1 MARPTTKPPQGEQ
14 LAEISNMV
22 VSVYADYLGRGPTKA
37 RTYASDGVVTCLLE
51 DTLTR
56 AEQSLISSGRSS
68 AVLEVR
74 NNLQETMREELV
86 KAMERLTE
94 QRVRAMISGTQLEPD
109 ITSEVFVLDESRGE
123 GIRAPEQEAA

>member
-1 MARPTTKPPQGEQ
+1 MARTTTNSPQGEQ

-22 VSVYADYLGRGPTKA
+22 VSIYADYLGRGPTKA
-37 RTYASDGVVTCLLE
+37 RTYATDGVVTCLLE

-56 AEQSLISSGRSS
+56 AEQSLIASGREE

-74 NNLQETMREELV
+74 NSLQATMREELV

-94 QRVRAMISGTQLEPD
+94 QRVKAMISGTQLEPD
-109 ITSEVFVLDESRGE
+109 VTTQVFVLDESG
-123 GIRAPEQEAA
+123 RATGVRERKAA

>member
-1 MARPTTKPPQGEQ
+1 MARTTTNSPQGEQ

-22 VSVYADYLGRGPTKA
+22 VAVYADYLGRGPTKA
-37 RTYASDGVVTCLLE
+37 RTYATDGVVTCLLE

-56 AEQSLISSGRSS
+56 AEQSLIDSGREA

-74 NNLQETMREELV
+74 NSLQATMREELV

-94 QRVRAMISGTQLEPD
+94 QRVTAMISGTQLDPD
-109 ITSEVFVLDESRGE
+109 VTTQVFVLDESGRAT
-123 GIRAPEQEAA
+123 GIRERKAA

>member
-1 MARPTTKPPQGEQ
+1 MARTTTNSPQGEQ

-22 VSVYADYLGRGPTKA
+22 VAVYADYLGRGPTKA

-56 AEQSLISSGRSS
+56 AEQSLIASGRES
-68 AVLEVR
+68 AVLDVR
-74 NNLQETMREELV
+74 NSLQETMRDELV

-94 QRVRAMISGTQLEPD
+94 HRVTAMISGTQLDPD
-109 ITSEVFVLDESRGE
+109 VTTQVFVLDESGRGGGVRE
-123 GIRAPEQEAA
+123 RKAA

>member
-1 MARPTTKPPQGEQ
+1 MARTTTNSPQGEQ

-22 VSVYADYLGRGPTKA
+22 VAVYADYLGRGPTKA

-56 AEQSLISSGRSS
+56 AEQSLIESGREA

-74 NNLQETMREELV
+74 NSLQETMRDELV

-94 QRVRAMISGTQLEPD
+94 FRVKAMISGTQLDPD
-109 ITSEVFVLDESRGE
+109 VTTQVFVLDESRGATGVRE
-123 GIRAPEQEAA
+123 RKAA

>member
-1 MARPTTKPPQGEQ
+1 MARTTTKSPQGEL

-22 VSVYADYLGRGPTKA
+22 VAVYADYLGRGPTKA
-37 RTYASDGVVTCLLE
+37 RSYATDGVITCLLE

-56 AEQSLISSGRSS
+56 AEQSLIQSGREA

-74 NNLQETMREELV
+74 NSLQETMREDLV

-94 QRVRAMISGTQLEPD
+94 FRVKAMISGTQLDPD
-109 ITSEVFVLDESRGE
+109 VTTQVFLLDESGR
-123 GIRAPEQEAA
+123 GIRERKAA

>member
-1 MARPTTKPPQGEQ
+1 MARTTANSPQGEQ

-22 VSVYADYLGRGPTKA
+22 VAVYADYLGRGPTKA
-37 RTYASDGVVTCLLE
+37 RTYATDGVVTCLLE

-56 AEQSLISSGRSS
+56 AEQSLIESGREA

-74 NNLQETMREELV
+74 NNLQETMRDELV

-94 QRVRAMISGTQLEPD
+94 FRVKAMISGTQLDPD
-109 ITSEVFVLDESRGE
+109 VTTQVFVLDESGRGGGVRE
-123 GIRAPEQEAA
+123 RKAA

>member
-1 MARPTTKPPQGEQ
+1 MARTTTKSPQGEQ

-22 VSVYADYLGRGPTKA
+22 VAVYADYLGRGPTKA
-37 RTYASDGVVTCLLE
+37 RTYATDGVVTCLLE

-56 AEQSLISSGRSS
+56 AEQSLIESGREA

-74 NNLQETMREELV
+74 NSLQEPMRDELV

-94 QRVRAMISGTQLEPD
+94 FRVKAMISGTQLDPD
-109 ITSEVFVLDESRGE
+109 VTTQVFVLDESGH
-123 GIRAPEQEAA
+123 AAGVRERKAA

>member
-1 MARPTTKPPQGEQ
+1 MARTTTKSPQGEQ

-22 VSVYADYLGRGPTKA
+22 VAVYADYLGRGPTKA
-37 RTYASDGVVTCLLE
+37 RTYATDGVVTCLLE

-56 AEQSLISSGRSS
+56 AEQSLIASGRES

-74 NNLQETMREELV
+74 NSLQATMREELV

-94 QRVRAMISGTQLEPD
+94 LRVKAMISGTQLDPD
-109 ITSEVFVLDESRGE
+109 VTTQVFVLDESGRAT
-123 GIRAPEQEAA
+123 GIRERKAA

>member
-1 MARPTTKPPQGEQ
+1 MARTTTNSPQGEQ

-22 VSVYADYLGRGPTKA
+22 VSIYADYLGRGPTKA
-37 RTYASDGVVTCLLE
+37 RTYATDGVVTCLLE

-56 AEQSLISSGRSS
+56 AEQSLIASGRES

-74 NNLQETMREELV
+74 NSLQETMRDELV

-94 QRVRAMISGTQLEPD
+94 YRVKAMISGTQLDPD
-109 ITSEVFVLDESRGE
+109 VTTQVFLLDESGR
-123 GIRAPEQEAA
+123 GIRERKAA

>member
-1 MARPTTKPPQGEQ
+1 MARTTTTPPQGEQ

-22 VSVYADYLGRGPTKA
+22 VSIYADYLGRGPTKA
-37 RTYASDGVVTCLLE
+37 RTFATDGVVTCLLE

-56 AEQSLISSGRSS
+56 AEQSLIQSGRES

-74 NNLQETMREELV
+74 NSLQETMREELV

-94 QRVRAMISGTQLEPD
+94 HRVKAMISGTQLDPD
-109 ITSEVFVLDESRGE
+109 VSTQVFVLDEARGGGAVRE
-123 GIRAPEQEAA
+123 RKAA

>member
-1 MARPTTKPPQGEQ
+1 MARTTTKSPQGEQ

-22 VSVYADYLGRGPTKA
+22 VAVYADYLGRGPTKA

-56 AEQSLISSGRSS
+56 AEQSLIASGRES
-68 AVLEVR
+68 AVLDVR
-74 NNLQETMREELV
+74 NSLQETMRDELV

-94 QRVRAMISGTQLEPD
+94 QRVKAMISGTQLEPD
-109 ITSEVFVLDESRGE
+109 VTTQVFVLDEG
-123 GIRAPEQEAA
+123 GRATGVRERKAA

>member
-1 MARPTTKPPQGEQ
+1 MARTTTTSPQGEQ

-22 VSVYADYLGRGPTKA
+22 VSIYADYLGRGPTKA
-37 RTYASDGVVTCLLE
+37 RTFATDGVVTCLLE

-56 AEQSLISSGRSS
+56 AEQSLIKSGRES

-94 QRVRAMISGTQLEPD
+94 QRVKAMISGTQLDPD
-109 ITSEVFVLDESRGE
+109 VTTQVFVLDEARGGGE
-123 GIRAPEQEAA
+123 VRERKAA

>member
-1 MARPTTKPPQGEQ
+1 MARTTTKSPQGEQ

-22 VSVYADYLGRGPTKA
+22 VSIYADYLGRGPTKA
-37 RTYASDGVVTCLLE
+37 RTFATDGVVTCLLE

-56 AEQSLISSGRSS
+56 AEQSLIASGRES

-74 NNLQETMREELV
+74 NSLQETMRDELV

-94 QRVRAMISGTQLEPD
+94 FRVKAMISGTQLDPD
-109 ITSEVFVLDESRGE
+109 VTTQVFVLDESGRGGGVRE
-123 GIRAPEQEAA
+123 PKAA

>member
-1 MARPTTKPPQGEQ
+1 MARTTTKSPQGEQ

-22 VSVYADYLGRGPTKA
+22 VAVYADYLGRGPTKA
-37 RTYASDGVVTCLLE
+37 RTYATDGVVTCLLE

-56 AEQSLISSGRSS
+56 AEQSLIESGRES

-74 NNLQETMREELV
+74 NSLQETMRDELV

-94 QRVRAMISGTQLEPD
+94 FRVKAMISGTQLDPD
-109 ITSEVFVLDESRGE
+109 VTTQVFVLDESGRGGGVRE
-123 GIRAPEQEAA
+123 RKAA

>member
-1 MARPTTKPPQGEQ
+1 MARTTTTPPQGEQ

-22 VSVYADYLGRGPTKA
+22 VSIYADYLGRGPTKA
-37 RTYASDGVVTCLLE
+37 RTFATDGVVTCLLE

-56 AEQSLISSGRSS
+56 AEQSLIQSGRES

-74 NNLQETMREELV
+74 NSLQETMREELV

-94 QRVRAMISGTQLEPD
+94 QRVKAMISGTQLEPD
-109 ITSEVFVLDESRGE
+109 VTTQVFVLEERRGATHF
-123 GIRAPEQEAA
+123 REQKAA

>member
-1 MARPTTKPPQGEQ
+1 MARTTTTPPQGEQ

-22 VSVYADYLGRGPTKA
+22 VSIYADYLGRGPTKA
-37 RTYASDGVVTCLLE
+37 RTFATDGVVTCLLE

-56 AEQSLISSGRSS
+56 AEQSLIQSGRES

-74 NNLQETMREELV
+74 NSLQETMREELV

-94 QRVRAMISGTQLEPD
+94 QRVKAMISGTQLDPD
-109 ITSEVFVLDESRGE
+109 VTTQVFVLDEARVSGVRE
-123 GIRAPEQEAA
+123 PKAA

>member
-1 MARPTTKPPQGEQ
+1 MARTTTNSPQGEQ

-22 VSVYADYLGRGPTKA
+22 VAVYADYLGRGPTKA
-37 RTYASDGVVTCLLE
+37 RTYATDGVVTCLLE

-56 AEQSLISSGRSS
+56 AEQSLIESGREA

-74 NNLQETMREELV
+74 NSLQETMRDELV

-94 QRVRAMISGTQLEPD
+94 FRVKAMISGTQLDPD
-109 ITSEVFVLDESRGE
+109 VTTQVFVLDESGRGGGVRE
-123 GIRAPEQEAA
+123 RKAA

>member
-1 MARPTTKPPQGEQ
+1 MTRATTNSPQGEQ

-22 VSVYADYLGRGPTKA
+22 VAVYADYLGRGPTKA

-56 AEQSLISSGRSS
+56 AEQSLIRSGRES

-74 NNLQETMREELV
+74 NSLQETMREELV
-86 KAMERLTE
+86 KAMEKLTE
-94 QRVRAMISGTQLEPD
+94 LRVKAMISGTQLDPD
-109 ITSEVFVLDESRGE
+109 VTTQVFVLDESARGGAVRE
-123 GIRAPEQEAA
+123 RKAA

>member
-1 MARPTTKPPQGEQ
+1 MARTTTKSPQGEQ

-22 VSVYADYLGRGPTKA
+22 VAVYADYLGRGPTKA
-37 RTYASDGVVTCLLE
+37 RTYATDGVVTCLLE

-56 AEQSLISSGRSS
+56 AEQSLIRSGRES

-74 NNLQETMREELV
+74 NSLQATMREELV

-94 QRVRAMISGTQLEPD
+94 QRVKAMISGTQLDPD
-109 ITSEVFVLDESRGE
+109 VTTQVFVLDESGRAT
-123 GIRAPEQEAA
+123 GIRERKAA

>member
-1 MARPTTKPPQGEQ
+1 MARTTTKSPQGEQ

-22 VSVYADYLGRGPTKA
+22 VAVYADYLGRGPTKA

-56 AEQSLISSGRSS
+56 AEQSLIDSGREA

-74 NNLQETMREELV
+74 NSLQETMRDELV

-94 QRVRAMISGTQLEPD
+94 FRVKAMISGTQLDPD
-109 ITSEVFVLDESRGE
+109 VTTQVFVLDESGRGSVRE
-123 GIRAPEQEAA
+123 RKAA

>member
-1 MARPTTKPPQGEQ
+1 MARTTTKSPQGEL

-22 VSVYADYLGRGPTKA
+22 VAVYADFLGRGPTKA
-37 RTYASDGVVTCLLE
+37 RTYATDGVVTCLLE

-56 AEQSLISSGRSS
+56 AEQSLIASGRES

-74 NNLQETMREELV
+74 NSLQEKMREELV

-94 QRVRAMISGTQLEPD
+94 LRVKAMISGTQLDPD
-109 ITSEVFVLDESRGE
+109 VTTQVFVLDESGRATA
-123 GIRAPEQEAA
+123 IREQKAA